1 MVLGGW
7 VSSQLWLV
15 SNKIVWLF
23 GFLCLEF
30 NGWVVWQGWTKRT
43 NNNILRWSKLPWMQ
57 LLFRRDDS
65 YSLHSSLWDILP
77 LINFLKLR
85 SRDCHV
91 RPCYVCNEHPDVLWM
106 VQPGGAK
113 EKLRGTRETSRHK
126 METSLIKGAK
136 IAKNVCF
143 WKVITPVF
151 LGLWTTK
158 KSWKSLR
165 YAFPHPSICLHH
177 HVICSWTLDEIEQNI
192 ICPKTNKNIFLPS
205 KWLQIY
211 IERYHWMKYKTKTLD

>member
-30 NGWVVWQGWTKRT
+30 NGWVVWQGWT
-43 NNNILRWSKLPWMQ
+43 NDILRWSKLPWMQ

-85 SRDCHV
+85 SHWQQTLRFSIFWEIWGDIKFPN
-91 RPCYVCNEHPDVLWM
+91 RPDLKLLSFSQVVPPQKGLPRPSLLR
-106 VQPGGAK
+106 VQWTSWCDMNGP
-113 EKLRGTRETSRHK
+113 TRWGQRKTEGD
-126 METSLIKGAK
+126 KGDK
-136 IAKNVCF
+136 
-143 WKVITPVF
+143 P
-151 LGLWTTK
+151 TK
-158 KSWKSLR
+158 
-165 YAFPHPSICLHH
+165 
-177 HVICSWTLDEIEQNI
+177 DGN
-192 ICPKTNKNIFLPS
+192 
-205 KWLQIY
+205 
-211 IERYHWMKYKTKTLD
+211 

>member
-85 SRDCHV
+85 SHWQQTLRFFFVVRDLRWYLV
-91 RPCYVCNEHPDVLWM
+91 S
-106 VQPGGAK
+106 QPPTPEVALIFPGSSTQKRTATSVPVTCAMNILMWYEWSNQVGPTKNWGGQGRQADK
-113 EKLRGTRETSRHK
+113 R
-126 METSLIKGAK
+126 
-136 IAKNVCF
+136 
-143 WKVITPVF
+143 
-151 LGLWTTK
+151 
-158 KSWKSLR
+158 
-165 YAFPHPSICLHH
+165 
-177 HVICSWTLDEIEQNI
+177 
-192 ICPKTNKNIFLPS
+192 
-205 KWLQIY
+205 
-211 IERYHWMKYKTKTLD
+211 

>member
-43 NNNILRWSKLPWMQ
+43 NNNILRWRKLPWMQ

-85 SRDCHV
+85 SHWQQTLRFFFVVRDLRWYLV
-91 RPCYVCNEHPDVLWM
+91 SQPPTPEVALIFPGSTTPKKGLPRPSLLR
-106 VQPGGAK
+106 VQWTSWCVMNGP
-113 EKLRGTRETSRHK
+113 TRWGQRKTEGD
-126 METSLIKGAK
+126 KGDK
-136 IAKNVCF
+136 
-143 WKVITPVF
+143 P
-151 LGLWTTK
+151 TK
-158 KSWKSLR
+158 DR
-165 YAFPHPSICLHH
+165 
-177 HVICSWTLDEIEQNI
+177 N
-192 ICPKTNKNIFLPS
+192 
-205 KWLQIY
+205 
-211 IERYHWMKYKTKTLD
+211 